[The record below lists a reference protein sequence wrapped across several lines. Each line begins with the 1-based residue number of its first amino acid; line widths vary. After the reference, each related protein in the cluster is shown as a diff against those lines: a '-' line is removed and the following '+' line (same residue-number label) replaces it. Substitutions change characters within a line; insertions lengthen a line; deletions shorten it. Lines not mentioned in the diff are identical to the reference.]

1 MMDLRAILFD
11 VNGTLIDIETDEGQD
26 SVYRAISRFLT
37 YQGVTLEPDAIRDAY
52 FRLIEE
58 QRRRSPERYPE
69 FDAVALWG
77 TLLREPAGSAID
89 RLPGEKLRQLPLFL
103 AELHR
108 ALSRRRLNLYPDV
121 REALAGL
128 GRRYALGVITDA
140 QSAYARPELAA
151 VGLDGVFD
159 PVIVSG
165 DYGYRKPDPRLFA
178 AALEALGLGA
188 DQAIYVGNDMYC
200 DIFGAQQAG
209 LRAVFWPTQY
219 GKKAH
224 GDVAPDYIIY
234 NFAQLHEAVR
244 FLAGR

>member
-1 MMDLRAILFD
+1 MDLRAILFD

-26 SVYRAISRFLT
+26 GIYRAISRFLT
-37 YQGVTLEPDAIRDAY
+37 YQGVAIEPDVIRDAY
-52 FRLIEE
+52 FRLMEE
-58 QRRRSPERYPE
+58 QRRRSAERYPE
-69 FDAVALWG
+69 FDAVALWDA
-77 TLLREPAGSAID
+77 LLRAAAGRAID

-121 REALAGL
+121 GKALADL

-178 AALEALGLGA
+178 TALEVLGLRP

-209 LRAVFWPTQY
+209 MRAVFWPTQY

-224 GDVAPDYIIY
+224 DDVAPDYIIY
-234 NFAQLHEAVR
+234 NFAQLREAVR

>member
-1 MMDLRAILFD
+1 MDLRAILFD

-26 SVYRAISRFLT
+26 SIYRTLSRFLT
-37 YQGVTLEPDAIRDAY
+37 YQGLALEPDDLRDRY
-52 FRLIEE
+52 FRIMDE
-58 QRRRSPERYPE
+58 QRRSSRERYPE
-69 FDAVALWG
+69 FDAVGIWR
-77 TLLREPAGSAID
+77 TLLQGATGRTMEP
-89 RLPGEKLRQLPLFL
+89 LPAEKRGQLPLFL

-108 ALSRRRLNLYPDV
+108 ALARRRLSLYPEVRDV
-121 REALAGL
+121 LDDL

-151 VGLDGVFD
+151 VGLAGVFA
-159 PVIVSG
+159 PIIVSG

-178 AALEALGLGA
+178 AALEALGVRP

-224 GDVAPDYIIY
+224 ADVAADYIIY
-234 NFAQLHEAVR
+234 SFAQLREAVA